1 MIYDKNSNIIYIQ
14 ANMNFSDNQSM
25 RETFPNNLIATHFQ
39 FVAGI
44 QVQWTS

>member
-1 MIYDKNSNIIYIQ
+1 
-14 ANMNFSDNQSM
+14 M